1 MNSQISL
8 NLAAMKELVRYCIEE
23 GFNKG
28 EFSVLD
34 ECLHED
40 FVCRGHRGN
49 PGCNSLVEHKKQIA
63 EWRTT
68 FEGAKFSI
76 NNIVAQGNTVAVRFT
91 MTGRHVAPY
100 LGHAPTGREIDRQS
114 AVFFKF
120 RGEKIAESIIV
131 TDINGVLF
139 QVKA

>member
-1 MNSQISL
+1 LNSQISL
-8 NLAAMKELVRYCIEE
+8 NPAAMKELVRYCIEE

-40 FVCRGHRGN
+40 FVCCGHRGN
-49 PGCNSLVEHKKQIA
+49 PGCNSLAEHKKQIS
-63 EWRTT
+63 ERRTT
-68 FEGAKFSI
+68 FEGTKLSI

-91 MTGRHVAPY
+91 MTGRHMAPY
-100 LGHAPTGREIDRQS
+100 LGHAPTSREIERQS

-139 QVKA
+139 QIKA